1 MPGGFIKIYP
11 TVDLPKL
18 RSLLELRI
26 LVRKCIAES
35 EEVIGK
41 APAGLRFKPMKSQWG
56 SCNSAGVIA
65 LNTRLMFLPERLV
78 AYIVHH
84 EVVHLKIRAHDRT
97 FRQAVELLF
106 PDRISLD
113 KQLHAAG
120 PILRQ
125 KI

>member
-1 MPGGFIKIYP
+1 MPRSLLKIYP
-11 TVDLPKL
+11 TVELPKL

-26 LVRKCIAES
+26 LVRKCVAES
-35 EEVIGK
+35 EAVVGK
-41 APAGLRFKPMKSQWG
+41 SPAGLRFKPMKSQWG

-84 EVVHLKIRAHDRT
+84 EVVHLKIHAHDRS
-97 FRQAVELLF
+97 FRALVEVLF
-106 PDRISLD
+106 PDRLALD

>member
-1 MPGGFIKIYP
+1 MPRLIKIYP

-18 RSLLELRI
+18 RSLQELRI
-26 LVRKCIAES
+26 LVRKCITNS
-35 EEVIGK
+35 EAIVGK

-56 SCNSAGVIA
+56 SCNSVGVIA

-84 EVVHLKIRAHDRT
+84 EVVHLQIHRHDRS
-97 FRQAVELLF
+97 FRAMVEALF

-120 PILRQ
+120 PILRH